1 MIKALQFIS
10 NEKQSF
16 DENYLLVG
24 DNDFLYL
31 FIKNQIIEKSQ
42 DKDEVLVFDCA
53 DKSDTIDQIIGSL
66 GSQDLFSNN
75 NLIIIK
81 NINKLNKKNSE
92 VLLKN
97 IYSDN
102 PHQILCIDNNFL
114 SYDYKSKSN
123 TIKSAST
130 KEFSKKLN
138 VIDISTP
145 FESEMKKWIQLFA
158 NELNMKVSNS
168 YSQKIIEIFGNNF
181 SEIFNEMSKSS
192 LTSSSEE
199 DFIKSLENSSY
210 NHKDKQLWEL
220 NYAICDRKVDSIFEN
235 GLSIMKQYGLSY
247 LINSMFSVIEAIFLT
262 KKNNGTLLDNQS
274 RSIRGNL
281 LKRITPATQKYSLEE
296 WDYAINIFAQ
306 IDIKLKTKKII
317 DETEFANIINGVFR
331 SER

>member
-16 DENYLLVG
+16 DDNYLLVG

-42 DKDEVLVFDCA
+42 DKDEILVFDCA
-53 DKSDTIDQIIGSL
+53 DKSDTLDQIIGSL

-97 IYSDN
+97 IDSDN

-145 FESEMKKWIQLFA
+145 FESEMKQWIQLFA

-199 DFIKSLENSSY
+199 DFITSLENSSY

-281 LKRITPATQKYSLEE
+281 LKRITPATQKYSMEELEH
-296 WDYAINIFAQ
+296 AINIFAQ